1 MGSWYKE
8 NKIILKCKRKGTVIM
23 KKLNWAK
30 IMKVCAAT
38 AVCTGAFTLSAFA
51 GNWVKNGTVWEYHEN
66 GVKVVNRW
74 VQDNGKWYYFGKSGA
89 MAHNQC
95 VDGYY
100 ISSDGVWRKNE
111 TEKAVKK
118 SGRIIQSDREVARDF
133 GYATDDSDFDDTEFD
148 GDWE

>member
-1 MGSWYKE
+1 M
-8 NKIILKCKRKGTVIM
+8 M
-23 KKLNWAK
+23 KKERKRLL
-30 IMKVCAAT
+30 VF
-38 AVCTGAFTLSAFA
+38 GALSLFSACQLCMTSFA

-118 SGRIIQSDREVARDF
+118 SGRIIQSDWEVVRDF
-133 GYATDDSDFDDTEFD
+133 GYATDNYDSGDTELD
-148 GDWE
+148 VDWE

>member
-1 MGSWYKE
+1 M
-8 NKIILKCKRKGTVIM
+8 M
-23 KKLNWAK
+23 KKEGKRLL
-30 IMKVCAAT
+30 VCSA
-38 AVCTGAFTLSAFA
+38 LSLFSACQLCMTSFA

-118 SGRIIQSDREVARDF
+118 SGRIIQSDREIARDLGF
-133 GYATDDSDFDDTEFD
+133 DADDYDFDDTEFD
-148 GDWE
+148 VDWE

>member
-1 MGSWYKE
+1 M
-8 NKIILKCKRKGTVIM
+8 M
-23 KKLNWAK
+23 KKERKRLL
-30 IMKVCAAT
+30 VF
-38 AVCTGAFTLSAFA
+38 GALSLFSACQLCMTSFA

-111 TEKAVKK
+111 TERDVKK
-118 SGRIIQSDREVARDF
+118 SGRIIQSDREVAR
-133 GYATDDSDFDDTEFD
+133 SSM
-148 GDWE
+148 

>member
-1 MGSWYKE
+1 MKT
-8 NKIILKCKRKGTVIM
+8 NKRKKMLVLGV
-23 KKLNWAK
+23 L
-30 IMKVCAAT
+30 
-38 AVCTGAFTLSAFA
+38 GLLFSGSLSMSSLA

-74 VQDNGKWYYFGKSGA
+74 VQDKGKWYYFGKSGA

-118 SGRIIQSDREVARDF
+118 SGRIIQSDWEVARDF
-133 GYATDDSDFDDTEFD
+133 GYATDNYDSGDTEFD
-148 GDWE
+148 ADWE

>member
-1 MGSWYKE
+1 M
-8 NKIILKCKRKGTVIM
+8 M
-23 KKLNWAK
+23 KKERKRLL
-30 IMKVCAAT
+30 VC
-38 AVCTGAFTLSAFA
+38 SALGLFLACQSGLTSFA

-111 TEKAVKK
+111 TEIAVKK
-118 SGRIIQSDREVARDF
+118 SGRIIQSDWEFARDL
-133 GYATDDSDFDDTEFD
+133 GYATDNYDSDDTEFD
-148 GDWE
+148 VDWE

>member
-1 MGSWYKE
+1 M
-8 NKIILKCKRKGTVIM
+8 M
-23 KKLNWAK
+23 KKERKRLL
-30 IMKVCAAT
+30 VF
-38 AVCTGAFTLSAFA
+38 GALSLFSACQLCMTSFA

-66 GVKVVNRW
+66 GAKVVNRW

-118 SGRIIQSDREVARDF
+118 SGRIIQSDWEVARDF
-133 GYATDDSDFDDTEFD
+133 GYVTDDYDSDDTEFD
-148 GDWE
+148 VDWE

>member
-1 MGSWYKE
+1 MKT
-8 NKIILKCKRKGTVIM
+8 NKRKKMLVLGV
-23 KKLNWAK
+23 L
-30 IMKVCAAT
+30 
-38 AVCTGAFTLSAFA
+38 GLLFSGSLSMSSLA

-118 SGRIIQSDREVARDF
+118 SGRIIQSDWEVARDF
-133 GYATDDSDFDDTEFD
+133 GYATDSYDSDDTEFD

>member
-1 MGSWYKE
+1 M
-8 NKIILKCKRKGTVIM
+8 M
-23 KKLNWAK
+23 KKERKRFL
-30 IMKVCAAT
+30 VCSVLGLLLACQLGFA
-38 AVCTGAFTLSAFA
+38 SFA

-118 SGRIIQSDREVARDF
+118 SGRIIQSDREFARDLGF
-133 GYATDDSDFDDTEFD
+133 ATDDSDFDDTEFD